1 MPQHFSDAE
10 LAGDAPVAAARD
22 ALDAFRSWSG
32 AHSDDIAA
40 HVYRWSSHLPEVL
53 ERRPLLNRLRRGL
66 DPGAARAAEQS
77 RLRRRALRRHALALG
92 EIPSPGVL
100 DRLTA
105 DPRRLPR
112 PAVPVPVDGVGV
124 ALERVRSS
132 ASLHR
137 IPGLGTL
144 RERMTRLYAALPA
157 EAVAG
162 GAMDRAARTIGGVLA
177 VASHDTLGEDDDTVA
192 EHLRRVVPGAY
203 ALAVAQAVVDL
214 PAHARH
220 DAHHRL
226 LPHLLTE
233 SQPAPGVPDDPLAE
247 ELHTAHVLLLDGFP
261 FAGHRALY
269 RATEVMYLA
278 RARAERRTREDAV
291 RDGGDALLADAVLE
305 TGAGAIAATL
315 LGRRNPPADLLRPHL
330 AAALATRFRHDL
342 LNRVRDAVTGRL
354 TTFTL
359 APQDLDGDPLHDL
372 FAAEAHL
379 VATVFDGDTGVADA
393 LARHGAGR
401 LADHLA
407 RRGGRVEELLEVYR
421 VTPEIEALLRSAA
434 RPSRRNT
441 PAGAVGTGRGE
452 VRPPG
457 ATDPRTFAADRSVF
471 VDAALT
477 RHAAG
482 DGARGP
488 REVLSGSPDGPGG
501 PLRPALAL
509 MLVEGA
515 AADPEPLAPL
525 VAAVELFH
533 TGSLAFDERASHLA
547 GIALV
552 SGGYGL
558 MARLA
563 TSHPPERVVGAM
575 ARMGALLGP
584 ERLCRGRYLDRLLAR
599 GEEPADAAGF
609 LEVYALTASTEI
621 EVALAPTAILL
632 GLPEHEV
639 DLLAAYAHHTG
650 IVLRLRSDLVAGP
663 GAGRPTLAAA
673 HGRVTAARLL
683 AEHRDRAEAALDG
696 LALDTALL
704 RAALDHFATRRR

>member
-1 MPQHFSDAE
+1 MPQHDFSAAGLD
-10 LAGDAPVAAARD
+10 GDAPVGAARA

-32 AHSDDIAA
+32 AHADDVAA

-53 ERRPLLNRLRRGL
+53 ERRTLLHRLRRGL
-66 DPGAARAAEQS
+66 APEAARAAERA

-92 EIPSPGVL
+92 EIPSPEVL

-112 PAVPVPVDGVGV
+112 PAVPVPVDGVGT
-124 ALERVRSS
+124 ALERVRFS
-132 ASLHR
+132 ASLQR

-144 RERMTRLYAALPA
+144 RERMTRLYAALPE
-157 EAVAG
+157 EAVAA

-177 VASHDTLGEDDDTVA
+177 VASHDTLGEDDDTA
-192 EHLRRVVPGAY
+192 AAHLRRVVPGAY
-203 ALAVAQAVVDL
+203 ALAVAQAVIDL

-233 SQPAPGVPDDPLAE
+233 SEPAAGVPDDPLAE

-315 LGRRNPPADLLRPHL
+315 LGRRNPPADLLGPHL

-379 VATVFDGDTGVADA
+379 VATVFGGDAEVADA

-407 RRGGRVEELLEVYR
+407 RRGGRVEELLEVHR

-434 RPSRRNT
+434 RPPRR
-441 PAGAVGTGRGE
+441 PLPTGSPGPERGRP
-452 VRPPG
+452 RPPR

-471 VDAALT
+471 V
-477 RHAAG
+477 
-482 DGARGP
+482 
-488 REVLSGSPDGPGG
+488 
-501 PLRPALAL
+501 
-509 MLVEGA
+509 
-515 AADPEPLAPL
+515 
-525 VAAVELFH
+525 
-533 TGSLAFDERASHLA
+533 
-547 GIALV
+547 
-552 SGGYGL
+552 
-558 MARLA
+558 
-563 TSHPPERVVGAM
+563 
-575 ARMGALLGP
+575 
-584 ERLCRGRYLDRLLAR
+584 
-599 GEEPADAAGF
+599 
-609 LEVYALTASTEI
+609 
-621 EVALAPTAILL
+621 
-632 GLPEHEV
+632 
-639 DLLAAYAHHTG
+639 
-650 IVLRLRSDLVAGP
+650 
-663 GAGRPTLAAA
+663 
-673 HGRVTAARLL
+673 
-683 AEHRDRAEAALDG
+683 
-696 LALDTALL
+696 
-704 RAALDHFATRRR
+704 